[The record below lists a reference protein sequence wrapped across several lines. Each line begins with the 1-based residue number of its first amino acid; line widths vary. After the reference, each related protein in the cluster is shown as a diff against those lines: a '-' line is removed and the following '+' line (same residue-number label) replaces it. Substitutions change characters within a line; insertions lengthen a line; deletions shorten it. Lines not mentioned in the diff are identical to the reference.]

1 MRSLGNRLQ
10 TVADTVATYAPFA
23 CLADIGSDHAYLAVY
38 AMKEGLTALA
48 VASDINEGPLAR
60 GRETAARYK
69 VDPDFV
75 LSDGFDR
82 LGGYTFD
89 GACICGMGGELI
101 ADILTRYGKHPQCKL
116 FLQPMT
122 AQDDLRRFLWDNG
135 YIITEERYT
144 VERGKPYG
152 ILCAVYTG
160 EATAYSYADLF
171 LGKVRPRTEAYRA
184 YVKKVKAQSVLRKKG
199 LLACGMDTEKEDLLS
214 DTADEL
220 LAQGLL

>member
-10 TVADTVATYAPFA
+10 TVADMVATYAPFA

-38 AMKEGLTALA
+38 AMKEGLATLA
-48 VASDINEGPLAR
+48 VASDINEGPLQR
-60 GRETAARYK
+60 GQETAARYK
-69 VDPDFV
+69 VSPAFV

-82 LGGYTFD
+82 LGEYVFD

-101 ADILTRYGKHPQCKL
+101 ADILIRYGKHPGCRL

-122 AQDDLRRFLWDNG
+122 AHDDLRKYLWNNG
-135 YIITEERYT
+135 YTIAEERYT

-160 EATAYSYADLF
+160 EITPYCYEDLF
-171 LGKVRPRTEAYRA
+171 LGKIRPCTEAYFA
-184 YVKKVKAQSVLRKKG
+184 YVQKVKAQCLLRKKG
-199 LLACGMDTEKEDLLS
+199 LLACGGDTRAEDALS
-214 DTADEL
+214 DASDKI
-220 LAQGLL
+220 LAQSVL